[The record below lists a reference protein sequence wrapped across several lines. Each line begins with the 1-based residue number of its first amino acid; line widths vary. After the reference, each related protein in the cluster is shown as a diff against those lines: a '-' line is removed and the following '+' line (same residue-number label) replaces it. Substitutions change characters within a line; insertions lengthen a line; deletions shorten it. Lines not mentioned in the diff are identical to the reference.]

1 MPVPTYAQGIQVSF
15 LDTMTHARAKAA
27 KEAAAA
33 TKPAET
39 KTAEAAG
46 PNAADRNAADEGEEG
61 FSFDD
66 FLDIVN
72 PLQHLPVISTVYRAL
87 TGDQIKPLEKIAGG
101 ALYGG
106 LPGLASSLADVA
118 FERITGKD
126 FGSTVMALFE
136 SGDDKAVASARPA
149 EAATPQVAT
158 LHAAAG
164 APTPL
169 ITAQMMVPQP
179 AVNNEALL
187 ASIQK
192 NGIAPDLA
200 LRAAEAYRKT
210 LGATAN

>member
-1 MPVPTYAQGIQVSF
+1 MPVPTYAQGIRVSF

-33 TKPAET
+33 AKPAET
-39 KTAEAAG
+39 KAAEAAG
-46 PNAADRNAADEGEEG
+46 AGEAGTGEDG

-118 FERITGKD
+118 FEQITGKD
-126 FGSTVMALFE
+126 FGSTVMALFD
-136 SGDDKAVASARPA
+136 GDDDKPVAVAEAKPA
-149 EAATPQVAT
+149 Q
-158 LHAAAG
+158 AAAMP
-164 APTPL
+164 APTAAPAPL
-169 ITAQMMVPQP
+169 IAARMSVPQP
-179 AVNNEALL
+179 AFNNEALL